1 MAAWTLQNFSI
12 VGMDGEKQLDA
23 RDGGEELVADR
34 CLFTRDGSHGVG
46 VA

>member
-1 MAAWTLQNFSI
+1 MTARTLQNFSI

-23 RDGGEELVADR
+23 CDGGEELVADR
-34 CLFTRDGSHGVG
+34 CLFARDGSHGVG